1 MLQSSGSAPNIFSAT
16 GGYNL
21 CLARHI
27 FRLGVQQLIC
37 PQGGAGGCWLRLTDH
52 LRSVRFKALQN
63 PKLQINPVTVA
74 LAGWVWFFFLL
85 VSFCFRLM
93 RCFDKIPQ
101 TTLEL
106 GIFTTLIFSCVFLI
120 ERTNDLGVYPKTG
133 GGGQQKLWI
142 PKKKLQEGGF
152 PKVRF
157 WVLERENFIPPP
169 MDDKILMG
177 IFSTAYLFQH

>member
-133 GGGQQKLWI
+133 GGGGNKNY
-142 PKKKLQEGGF
+142 GF
-152 PKVRF
+152 PKKNCKKGVFQRCVFGF
-157 WVLERENFIPPP
+157 WSG
-169 MDDKILMG
+169 KISSHLQWTTK
-177 IFSTAYLFQH
+177 S